1 MPAKVPSILHLPS
14 GRLLIHVLFPS
25 PRNRVRQ
32 VSMLFCVS
40 LTATHRTGIE
50 QAARF
55 LPSKGGLAMRAF
67 KVEVSL
73 LTVIIRVGL

>member
-25 PRNRVRQ
+25 PRNCVRK

-55 LPSKGGLAMRAF
+55 FA
-67 KVEVSL
+67 
-73 LTVIIRVGL
+73 